1 MKRREAREIVLR
13 ILYQSE
19 IGAFELEST
28 LSQVLEE
35 VKPSAEVSKYA
46 SLLVKEIRTHKAEI
60 DNVISDVSRHWRL
73 ERMAVTDR
81 NILRIAVSELLYVRE
96 VPARVA
102 IDEAI
107 ELAKKYGDEGS
118 GRFVNGILD
127 AVARRYRAQEL
138 LQKGTE
144 DGSKQA

>member
-1 MKRREAREIVLR
+1 MKRREAREIVFR
-13 ILYQSE
+13 VLYQTE
-19 IGAFELEST
+19 MGRFELGST
-28 LSQVLEE
+28 FSQVLEE
-35 VKPSAEVSKYA
+35 VKPSPDVSRYA
-46 SLLVKEIRTHKAEI
+46 TLLVEQLGTHKTEI
-60 DNVISDVSRHWRL
+60 DGVISDVSKHWRL

-81 NILRIAVSELLYVRE
+81 NILRIAVSELLYIRE

-127 AVARRYRAQEL
+127 AVARKYRAEEL
-138 LQKGTE
+138 LQKGQE

>member
-1 MKRREAREIVLR
+1 MKRRAAREIVFR
-13 ILYQSE
+13 VLYQSE
-19 IGAFELEST
+19 IGVFELDPT
-28 LSQVLEE
+28 LCQVLDE
-35 VKPSAEVSKYA
+35 VKPSPEVLEYARLLVLRIGEHREEVDAVISNVSK
-46 SLLVKEIRTHKAEI
+46 
-60 DNVISDVSRHWRL
+60 HWRL
-73 ERMAVTDR
+73 DRMAVTDR
-81 NILRIAVSELLYVRE
+81 NILRIAVSELLYIKE

-127 AVARRYRAQEL
+127 AVARKHRAQEL

-144 DGSKQA
+144 NQSNQA

>member
-1 MKRREAREIVLR
+1 MKRRDAREIVFR
-13 ILYQSE
+13 VLYQTE
-19 IGAFELEST
+19 IGEYELVST
-28 LSQVLEE
+28 LSQVLGE
-35 VKPSAEVSKYA
+35 VRPSAETSAYA
-46 SLLVKEIRTHKAEI
+46 SLLVEQIRTHRGEI

-81 NILRIAVSELLYVRE
+81 NILRIAVSELLYIHE

-127 AVARRYRAQEL
+127 AVARKYRAQEL
-138 LQKGTE
+138 LQRETE
-144 DGSKQA
+144 DGPRQA

>member
-1 MKRREAREIVLR
+1 MKRREAREITFR
-13 ILYQSE
+13 ILYQAE
-19 IGAFELEST
+19 IGGFELEAT
-28 LSQVLEE
+28 LSQVFKEL
-35 VKPSAEVSKYA
+35 KPSAEVSKYV
-46 SLLVKEIRTHKAEI
+46 SLLADQIGTHKTEI
-60 DNVISDVSRHWRL
+60 DGVISDVSMHWRL

-81 NILRIAVSELLYVRE
+81 NILRIAVSELLYIRE

-127 AVARRYRAQEL
+127 TVARRYRAEEL
-138 LQKGTE
+138 LERGTK
-144 DGSKQA
+144 DGLTQA

>member
-1 MKRREAREIVLR
+1 MKRREAREIVFR
-13 ILYQSE
+13 ILYQAE
-19 IGAFELEST
+19 IGGFELGST
-28 LSQVLEE
+28 LSQVFEE
-35 VKPSAEVSKYA
+35 LKPSAEVSKYA
-46 SLLVKEIRTHKAEI
+46 SLLADQIGTHKTEV
-60 DNVISDVSRHWRL
+60 DGVISDVSKHWRL

-81 NILRIAVSELLYVRE
+81 NILRIAVSELLYIRE

-127 AVARRYRAQEL
+127 AVARRYRAEEL
-138 LQKGTE
+138 LERGTK
-144 DGSKQA
+144 DGLTQA